1 MESIPEEINKNEEI
15 DIKEE
20 KKKNDENNL
29 FINKINEIQLENSDN
44 DDEK

>member
-20 KKKNDENNL
+20 KTKNDDNNL
-29 FINKINEIQLENSDN
+29 LINKINEIKLENSDN
-44 DDEK
+44 EDVK